1 MSEQKKI
8 IKIDP
13 VKFNKVK
20 QEVRR
25 YYKSIN
31 KIKCPYLKD
40 EVHFNVKGFQH
51 LLSKSWGRGRA
62 KIEQYTRLRLFP
74 LAVKIISK
82 SHTLQ
87 EYDKREI
94 LIRQNINSKWQNR
107 KKVARYYV
115 FIAIIKNVR
124 LKVII
129 KEIEG
134 GVKFFYSLYPSWKV
148 IKDHNKN
155 QKKVF
160 YSGNLEV
167 D

>member
-1 MSEQKKI
+1 M
-8 IKIDP
+8 KIDP

-20 QEVRR
+20 QKIKK
-25 YYKSIN
+25 YYRSTN
-31 KIKCPYLKD
+31 KVKCPYFND
-40 EVHFNVKGFQH
+40 EIYFNAKGFQH
-51 LLSKSWGRGRA
+51 LLSKSWGRGRTR
-62 KIEQYTRLRLFP
+62 IEQYTRLRLFP
-74 LAVKIISK
+74 LAVRIISK

-87 EYDKREI
+87 EYDKRKI
-94 LIRQNINSKWQNR
+94 LIRQNINSEWQNR
-107 KKVARYYV
+107 TNVVRYYV
-115 FIAIIKNVR
+115 FIAIIKDVR

-134 GVKFFYSLYPSWKV
+134 GVKFFYSLYPAWKV

-160 YSGNLEV
+160 YSGNLET

>member
-1 MSEQKKI
+1 M
-8 IKIDP
+8 KIDP
-13 VKFNKVK
+13 IKFNGVK
-20 QEVRR
+20 QEVKK

-40 EVHFNVKGFQH
+40 EVYFNAKGFQH
-51 LLSKSWGRGRA
+51 LLSKSWRRGRTRA
-62 KIEQYTRLRLFP
+62 EQYTRLRLFP

-87 EYDKREI
+87 EYDKRKI
-94 LIRQNINSKWQNR
+94 LIRQNINSGWQKR
-107 KKVARYYV
+107 TKITRYYV
-115 FIAIIKNVR
+115 FVAIIKDVR

-129 KEIEG
+129 KEIDG

-148 IKDHNKN
+148 VKNYNGN

-160 YSGNLEV
+160 YSGNLEIE
-167 D
+167 